1 MGVKKVGKVILFL
14 TTACS
19 KVRHS
24 STSSDKPLPAG
35 WEERVSGES
44 GNVYYFNTYAP
55 VGTPKS
61 EFGWSGTG

>member
-1 MGVKKVGKVILFL
+1 MSMG
-14 TTACS
+14 
-19 KVRHS
+19 
-24 STSSDKPLPAG
+24 DKPEIPAG

-61 EFGWSGTG
+61 EFGRSGTRWGSSGGRKKGMV

>member
-1 MGVKKVGKVILFL
+1 M
-14 TTACS
+14 
-19 KVRHS
+19 
-24 STSSDKPLPAG
+24 STGDKPLPAG

-55 VGTPKS
+55 VGTPES